1 MPSKCYFNNIIRR
14 IASGIWPHAPPQY
27 QSPAQLF
34 VDKVIKDPDEMLM
47 LRLLPAL
54 ESVPEPSARELAAA
68 ATCYL
73 CSTHRIGN
81 FADCCNFT
89 QAFSHVANH
98 EGGKSQTH
106 KLYTINGFSQTEL
119 SLIIWL
125 IIMDLEVIL
134 QKIDKPLQVYLLP
147 VKVASHLK

>member
-68 ATCYL
+68 VTCYL

-81 FADCCNFT
+81 FADGCNFT
-89 QAFSHVANH
+89 QKAFSHVANH

-125 IIMDLEVIL
+125 IMEVEVEFRKKLIN
-134 QKIDKPLQVYLLP
+134 PYTSTSYL
-147 VKVASHLK
+147 

>member
-1 MPSKCYFNNIIRR
+1 MEMPSKCYFNNIIRR

-73 CSTHRIGN
+73 CSTPHIELAILRI
-81 FADCCNFT
+81 A
-89 QAFSHVANH
+89 
-98 EGGKSQTH
+98 
-106 KLYTINGFSQTEL
+106 
-119 SLIIWL
+119 
-125 IIMDLEVIL
+125 VIL
-134 QKIDKPLQVYLLP
+134 HKKHSLM
-147 VKVASHLK
+147 